1 MTMPILTWN
10 GMISSSMHF
19 THVSCCPGRMWY
31 CLSSKSMPASWVR
44 VGCRGS
50 IPRIPAGVHGTGR
63 SVYDPL
69 AMAPLVCGGGC
80 DVRAVTA
87 VPLVAAQRSRR
98 APDGAHH
105 RAAGGGREAGA
116 GRPAANPGVQGY
128 SPPPPPVSP
137 IKGLIDFHTHAAPDI
152 FGRAID
158 DDELAALAASRQMEA
173 IVFKNH
179 VTHTADRAWLVRK
192 HVPGIK
198 VFGGI
203 TLNRAV
209 GGLNPQA
216 VEWMWR
222 MQGGYGRVVWFPT
235 FDADNHVRHF
245 KDAPEGI
252 KVLGADGKVLPA
264 VRDVLKIAA
273 EQKLVVH
280 TGHLSPTEALAV
292 VEAGRDMGVE
302 RLVITHAQFEVVNM
316 NFDQMKKAASMGAK
330 LELCAMGTL
339 MGPTAHLAW
348 MRHWRVVKIEETAA
362 AIKEVGAQNF
372 VLATDLGQTG
382 NPSPADGLQLFV
394 TDLLKAGVSKDEVMK
409 MGREVTGQLLMG

>member
-1 MTMPILTWN
+1 MIWSYLPRWKFTDSCGRPDAPGAIHLGCADVGHTACHRASRRQFLKAGVAIVGAAGFSTILDPREVL
-10 GMISSSMHF
+10 GQ
-19 THVSCCPGRMWY
+19 
-31 CLSSKSMPASWVR
+31 VR
-44 VGCRGS
+44 VF
-50 IPRIPAGVHGTGR
+50 
-63 SVYDPL
+63 
-69 AMAPLVCGGGC
+69 
-80 DVRAVTA
+80 
-87 VPLVAAQRSRR
+87 
-98 APDGAHH
+98 
-105 RAAGGGREAGA
+105 
-116 GRPAANPGVQGY
+116 
-128 SPPPPPVSP
+128 PPPPPAVSP
-137 IKGLIDFHTHAAPDI
+137 IAGLMDTHVHAAPDV
-152 FGRAID
+152 FGRSL
-158 DDELAALAASRQMEA
+158 DDEEMA
-173 IVFKNH
+173 ILYKERGLEGLVLKNH
-179 VTHTADRAWLVRK
+179 VATTADRAWFARK
-192 HVPGIK
+192 HVQGLK

-203 TLNRAV
+203 VLNSAV
-209 GGLNPQA
+209 GGINPDA
-216 VEWMWR
+216 VNWMWR

-235 FDADNHVRHF
+235 FDADNHVKHF

-264 VRDVLKIAA
+264 VRDVLKMAA

-292 VEAGRDMGVE
+292 IEAAREVGAD
-302 RLVITHAQFEVVNM
+302 RLVVTHAQFEVVNM
-316 NFDQMKKAASMGAK
+316 SVDQMKKAASMGAK

-394 TDLLKAGVSKDEVMK
+394 TDLLKAGVGKDEVMK